1 MKHIFLSLSF
11 LFVALFFFHPVEAQ
25 QYYGTQ
31 GDGFMLKLFLP
42 DGSTPLYEN
51 KEGGYG
57 YAAFGGDVKEEMEGE
72 VIWVRTNTTSDSI
85 GCDSVVNDLT
95 GKFALVRRGSCEFV
109 LKCLQAQL
117 AGAKAVIVVNHYTGV
132 SDDENTI
139 INMGVGGSVDV
150 QGLHIPCISV
160 CRKVGELMTDA
171 IDNGQ
176 PLTAR
181 FVFRSL
187 DKATAAYH
195 YATPLGQLDTLK
207 HITAHFSNYSTDTI
221 FDATAHASITEPSG
235 NVVNLSV
242 PVASLAPRQDT
253 LLFFPPYLPPPTVGD
268 FDVIFSNTAFGEPY
282 DTMTRRFRVT
292 EYTWASDNQDLL
304 PGGFLYNYPPWA
316 WPYFQPG
323 ALFGLVDVGRLNL
336 FEGYTIGFVLYDA
349 DEDNDGIINMPNPNV
364 NEWSQLK
371 PIGWGSYQVT
381 GSEADNDLIATPIR
395 DIVTGQDSVTLKPR
409 HWYFLTQVHTDF
421 GDSSTLAI
429 LSATP
434 KQHYFDFPSS
444 PVQIEDAFFPEVS
457 AEATIVQ
464 RLASENDVIEP
475 LVTSA
480 KNPLL
485 APSKFTLFPNPANEI
500 VQLDLHLEAVNK
512 KVAATLLDWRGRAV
526 ASEQCFDCQEGT
538 LTFSVQ
544 NLPSGTYLM
553 WVRTEEGST
562 VRKVM
567 ICH

>member
-1 MKHIFLSLSF
+1 
-11 LFVALFFFHPVEAQ
+11 
-25 QYYGTQ
+25 
-31 GDGFMLKLFLP
+31 MLKLFLP
-42 DGSTPLYEN
+42 DGSTPLFEN
-51 KEGGYG
+51 KDGGYG
-57 YAAFGGDVKEEMEGE
+57 YAAFGGDVLEEMEGE

-109 LKCLQAQL
+109 LKCLRAQL

-139 INMGVGGSVDV
+139 WNMSPGATVDV
-150 QGLHIPCISV
+150 QGLQIPCIFV
-160 CRKVGELMTDA
+160 CRKVGELMTGA

-176 PLTAR
+176 PLKAR

-195 YATPLGQLDTLK
+195 YATPLSQLDSLK
-207 HITAHFSNYSTDTI
+207 HITVHFSNYSSDTI
-221 FDATAHASITEPSG
+221 FDATAHARITEPGG
-235 NVVNLSV
+235 NIVNLSV

-253 LLFFPPYLPPPTVGD
+253 LLFFRPYLPPPTVGD
-268 FDVIFSNTAFGEPY
+268 FDVVFSNTAFGEPY

-304 PGGFLYNYPPWA
+304 PGGFLYNYPDFS
-316 WPYFQPG
+316 WPHFQPG
-323 ALFGLVDVGRLNL
+323 ALYRTGPNGAKAAQAIFGLVDVGRLNL
-336 FEGYTIGFVLYDA
+336 FEGYNIGFVLYDA
-349 DEDNDGIINMPNPNV
+349 DEDNDGTVNMPNANV
-364 NEWSQLK
+364 NEWIQLN
-371 PIGWGSYQVT
+371 PVGWGSYQVT
-381 GSEADNDLIATPIR
+381 GNEADNDLIATPIK

-409 HWYFLTQVHTDF
+409 HWYYLTQVHTDF

-444 PVQIEDAFFPEVS
+444 PVQVEFAFFSEVS
-457 AEATIVQ
+457 AEVTIVQ

-475 LVTSA
+475 LVTST
-480 KNPLL
+480 KSPLL
-485 APSKFTLFPNPANEI
+485 DPSKFTLFPNPANEV
-500 VQLDLHLEAVNK
+500 VQLDLRLSAVNK
-512 KVAATLLDWRGRAV
+512 KAAVSLLDWQGRVV
-526 ASEQCFDCQEGT
+526 ATELRADFQEGT
-538 LTFSVQ
+538 ITFEVQ
-544 NLPSGTYLM
+544 NLPSGTYLL
-553 WVRTEEGST
+553 WARTEEGAAM
-562 VRKVM
+562 RQVM